1 MLRGRASFF
10 KRRMGLTFDFRRRDR
25 RLRTRPIPYARSEL
39 VYICVS
45 ERNVWF
51 EKLSWAHVS
60 CPQATLTTPSV
71 QTGANR
77 GPDPFAHA
85 FLQPHTFKFPHVEA
99 RHELRYLH
107 LASVGWRQGERPAP
121 IVLCRRGGGARGLM
135 MAALPK
141 HATPRPDSYETPFGL
156 PSDSY
161 RTPIRHLSDTY
172 QTPIRHLFFAI
183 KIRPPSREDYV
194 NYLFVSR
201 ASENLVKN
209 RCLIGV

>member
-107 LASVGWRQGERPAP
+107 LASVGWTQGERPAS
-121 IVLCRRGGGARGLM
+121 IVLCRRGGGARGLTI
-135 MAALPK
+135 AALPK
-141 HATPRPDSYETPFGL
+141 HTQPRPP
-156 PSDSY
+156 
-161 RTPIRHLSDTY
+161 
-172 QTPIRHLFFAI
+172 A
-183 KIRPPSREDYV
+183 RPPGRGV
-194 NYLFVSR
+194 GWGGVGVVVLRGVFW
-201 ASENLVKN
+201 
-209 RCLIGV
+209 CLCCGQGPGKVLE